1 MNKVEKTKLLRR
13 IFLWIFR
20 KQIADIIHN
29 HTESIKVRHVIAI
42 NQSAN
47 RVYIEVLEFIIK
59 DIDDY
64 FAPYSNISAK
74 STMKEM
80 KDFCGLKLTTLKKL
94 LNEYNKLE
102 DNDEKKRKDKKEI
115 HKHD

>member
-1 MNKVEKTKLLRR
+1 MKLSRK
-13 IFLWIFR
+13 IFMWIFR

-64 FAPYSNISAK
+64 FAPYSNISARR
-74 STMKEM
+74 TMKEM
-80 KDFCGLKLTTLKKL
+80 KDFCGHKLKTLKKL

-102 DNDEKKRKDKKEI
+102 ENNGKDKKKI
-115 HKHD
+115 PKHN